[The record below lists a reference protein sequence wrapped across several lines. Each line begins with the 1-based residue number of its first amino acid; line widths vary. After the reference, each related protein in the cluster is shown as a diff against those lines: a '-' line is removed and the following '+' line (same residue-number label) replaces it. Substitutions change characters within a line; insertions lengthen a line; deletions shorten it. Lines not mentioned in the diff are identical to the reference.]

1 MLQISTSVVAVENGS
16 RKAVV
21 ESGTTSMSLSWISWK
36 PRIDDP
42 SKPMPSL
49 MALASTAL
57 GGTEKCC
64 QVPGKSVKRKSIIWT
79 FLALMALRTSSAVEQ
94 LRNMIASVS
103 NSGEASIRCG
113 DAHLQAL
120 LTGSISAFV
129 GPTHQ
134 LQRRFDVPPNFGV
147 FFFAFH
153 FESTSFL
160 RGLDNC
166 LGTMCFQ

>member
-1 MLQISTSVVAVENGS
+1 
-16 RKAVV
+16 
-21 ESGTTSMSLSWISWK
+21 
-36 PRIDDP
+36 
-42 SKPMPSL
+42 MPSL
-49 MALASTAL
+49 IASASTTL

-94 LRNMIASVS
+94 FRNICLPPVS
-103 NSGEASIRCG
+103 NSGEASSRCG

-120 LTGSISAFV
+120 PAGPISAFV
-129 GPTHQ
+129 RPTHQ
-134 LQRRFDVPPNFGV
+134 LQRCFDVPPNFGV

-166 LGTMCFQ
+166 LSTMCFQ